1 MSTTMDTGPSRKR
14 LRRSTRSC
22 YQCRRRKVKCQLTD
36 ENVETCAECVKSGTP
51 CTIQPS
57 ETELGTRSCPDQ
69 VDKQDNESRL
79 ERIESLLKR
88 LVDSLERSRPDEPS
102 TAPTS
107 LWDDSLLHLIADQPL
122 LTADGHGISISQPP
136 NMQDAK
142 ESLVA
147 LLPSAQDAVTIVT
160 NTTAW
165 LWGAETPPG
174 SILKADDT
182 FQLLDVSAVSRG
194 SAMHIAKTLLLFAL
208 YMQQL
213 PANFDTQFL
222 ESQSVERS
230 IELIVE
236 RVKSFTISHEDE
248 FFSLDGVECLTLLSL
263 IHLNDGAIR
272 KAWMTFRRLLDIA
285 RLQGLQDSFSLSSRS
300 SSCSDI
306 GLRRRL
312 WLSTVCGDC
321 YCSLLLGL
329 EPGLGI
335 APFGPDEEWNDP
347 FAEDDANIQRRICL
361 IAARVAQRNA
371 VGLCQEQHTLQK
383 IDEAL
388 DRLRDSMPPSWWRPP
403 SFHYDRPLHSVNEPN
418 RLICQLWFF
427 QTRIFAH
434 LPIAFGKITPDS
446 FTSLETC
453 MEASRITLH
462 RYLGL
467 QRARDHISRCRS
479 VDQSAFLASVVLLLG
494 KVQLR
499 LHKTLPAASSYDSDQ
514 ALLEQVIDS
523 FEAVGKAGHRE
534 QVSRQCSG
542 ILSTMLEIVVADS
555 ENPFL
560 TKNISSDSNTPL
572 AVGISFNAEA
582 TSEGDPNTTQ
592 YGMEDIIAS
601 SIQPALDVQSLSW
614 RLINMLLTSKK
625 WRGGVLKRIQGPA
638 DTHTE
643 LALGDLLDP
652 AILQ

>member
-1 MSTTMDTGPSRKR
+1 MTTTMDVGPPRKR

-36 ENVETCAECVKSGTP
+36 ENVETCAECVKSGTQ

-57 ETELGTRSCPDQ
+57 ETELGTGSSS
-69 VDKQDNESRL
+69 DNESRL

-88 LVDSLERSRPDEPS
+88 LVGSLERSPPDDPS
-102 TAPTS
+102 AAHTS
-107 LWDDSLLHLIADQPL
+107 PWDDSLLHLIADQTLP
-122 LTADGHGISISQPP
+122 TADSHNTSISQPL
-136 NMQDAK
+136 NTQDAK

-165 LWGAETPPG
+165 LWGAENPPG
-174 SILKADDT
+174 SVLKADDT
-182 FQLLDVSAVSRG
+182 FRLLDVAAVSRG

-213 PANFDTQFL
+213 PANFDAQFL
-222 ESQSVERS
+222 GSQSVERS

-236 RVKSFTISHEDE
+236 RVKLFTISHEDE

-263 IHLNDGAIR
+263 IYLNDGAIR

-285 RLQGLQDSFSLSSRS
+285 RLQGLQDSFYLSARS

-306 GLRRRL
+306 GLHRRL
-312 WLSTVCGDC
+312 WLSIVCGDC

-335 APFGPDEEWNDP
+335 APFGSDEEWNDP
-347 FAEDDANIQRRICL
+347 SAEDDANVLRRICL

-371 VGLCQEQHTLQK
+371 VGLCQEQHTLQN
-383 IDEAL
+383 IDDAL
-388 DRLRDSMPPSWWRPP
+388 NRLQDSMPSSWWRPP
-403 SFHYDRPLHSVNEPN
+403 SFHPDQPLHSINEPN

-434 LPIAFGKITPDS
+434 LPIALGKYTPDS
-446 FTSLETC
+446 FNSLKSC

-467 QRARDHISRCRS
+467 QRARDHLSRCRS
-479 VDQSAFLASVVLLLG
+479 VDQSAFLASVVLLLS

-499 LHKTLPAASSYDSDQ
+499 QHKMLSTASSYDSDQ
-514 ALLEQVIDS
+514 ALLEQVTDS
-523 FEAVGKAGHRE
+523 FEAVGKTGHRE
-534 QVSRQCSG
+534 QVSRQCSE
-542 ILSTMLEIVVADS
+542 ILSTMLEIVA
-555 ENPFL
+555 
-560 TKNISSDSNTPL
+560 SDSDNSFFTDNIPS
-572 AVGISFNAEA
+572 AAGIFFSPEA
-582 TSEGDPNTTQ
+582 ASEGTPNTTKH
-592 YGMEDIIAS
+592 GMEDIIAS
-601 SIQPALDVQSLSW
+601 SIQPALDVQSLASL
-614 RLINMLLTSKK
+614 LINMLLSGRQLT
-625 WRGGVLKRIQGPA
+625 RVMPKRNQDSA
-638 DTHTE
+638 DTHIE
-643 LALGDLLDP
+643 LALDGLVDP
-652 AILQ
+652 AVLQ